1 SQTQRRRMP
10 FGSDGQSYRLSLE
23 AWAHMG
29 LNPAKSYRCG
39 TYALGRVAEVLT
51 NSLNS
56 TLGRAPSPA
65 AGFSLKELADLA
77 EQWSIAMVAVD
88 WCDSPQLVVP
98 SVIHWKENHYAAI
111 IEHHGRWFKVV
122 DATLDHRT
130 VIVCS
135 G

>member
-65 AGFSLKELADLA
+65 AGFSLKELADPA
-77 EQWSIAMVAVD
+77 EQWSSAMVAVH
-88 WCDSPQLVVP
+88 WGDSPQFVVP
-98 SVIHWKENHYAAI
+98 SAIHWKENHYAAI
-111 IEHHGRWFKVV
+111 IEQHGRRLKVA
-122 DATLDHRT
+122 DPTLDQHP
-130 VIVCS
+130 VIL
-135 G
+135 GY